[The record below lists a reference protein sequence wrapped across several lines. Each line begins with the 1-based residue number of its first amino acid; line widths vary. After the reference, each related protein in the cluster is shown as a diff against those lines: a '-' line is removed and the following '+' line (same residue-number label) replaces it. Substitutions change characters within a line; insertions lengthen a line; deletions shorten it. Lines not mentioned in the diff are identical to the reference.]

1 MNRRGSSTDC
11 NRLSTTKES
20 DFLTGPF
27 DGVAKRY
34 GSILGIYLAF
44 CKTFQG
50 VSNQVTSIVIMD
62 LTLRDSEMDA
72 RGIRVNAGVF
82 IPSSELEIR
91 ASRSGG
97 PGGQHV
103 NTSSTRV
110 EVVWN
115 VRQSAAIGEA
125 QRERLLAQLASRLD
139 TAGNIRIVSSETRS
153 QRQNRE
159 IAEERL
165 GATIRGALVVPKKR
179 KKTKPTRGSVERR
192 LSEKKK
198 HSGKKSERRQ
208 GGED

>member
-1 MNRRGSSTDC
+1 
-11 NRLSTTKES
+11 
-20 DFLTGPF
+20 
-27 DGVAKRY
+27 
-34 GSILGIYLAF
+34 
-44 CKTFQG
+44 
-50 VSNQVTSIVIMD
+50 MD
-62 LTLRDSEMDA
+62 LRPRDPEMDA
-72 RGIRVNAGVF
+72 RGIRVNASVF
-82 IPSSELEIR
+82 IPASELEVR

-103 NTSSTRV
+103 NTSSTRI

-115 VRQSAAIGEA
+115 VRQSEALNEA
-125 QRERLLAQLASRLD
+125 QRGRLVEQLASRLD
-139 TAGNIRIVSSETRS
+139 AAGNIRIVSSETRS

-165 GATIRGALVVPKKR
+165 GATIRGALAIPKKR

-208 GGED
+208 SSED